1 MRMLIITYDIHAG
14 NATMLEPSHNQPLA
28 HHETSTVASPRFAAP
43 HIDSQRLLAG
53 GRELVIQHGAEEY
66 RLRLTRNDKLILTK

>member
-1 MRMLIITYDIHAG
+1 
-14 NATMLEPSHNQPLA
+14 MLEPTQTLLQ
-28 HHETSTVASPRFAAP
+28 ESTGGHVVTPAAAP
-43 HIDSQRLLAG
+43 RQLTPRIDSQRLLVG